1 MKNSG
6 FYLTELRLSG
16 NNLEN
21 ALIKFEKGLNVITG
35 PTNTGKS
42 FIYQCINYMLGG
54 STPPKN
60 IQEAR
65 SYKEIYLE
73 IQSNDGNFYT
83 LKSDLI
89 GGKFQLFDSKID
101 KISLGSNPKY
111 LDRKHN
117 PINEDNVSA
126 FLLSLNKLS
135 NKKIRVNESGKT
147 RSLSYRDLI
156 KFLMV
161 SEERIITQE
170 SPIVSHYT
178 KKTEELNTLKLL
190 LTGRDDSGISIP
202 LSSKE
207 ITHRKGKIE
216 LLTELINN
224 SESFQSR
231 EISNTQLI
239 ESLDKVNLS
248 INEIASNFN
257 TKKLL
262 YLSIEKEHIT
272 KLEVLQKN
280 LSEKNILSELLKR
293 SNILKQQYETD
304 ISRLNA
310 TIEAS
315 YLLSNNSVEGESC
328 PLCHN
333 KILHSCN
340 QESIDEIIES
350 CKAEI
355 TKIIKLQN
363 ELIESVI
370 LMYNEIETYN
380 SKVSTLEM
388 ELINL
393 KYELESGIGKEID
406 QLLNRMT
413 ELNNR
418 KSYLIGIKDISERV
432 ASYKEQKS
440 IIESSISTNAPKTDF
455 SKFTTSTATKLCK
468 EMFEILNSI
477 KYPNAKSVEYSEHAN
492 DFVIS
497 GNDRGL
503 AGKGYRAITFATFI
517 LALQKRIELKE
528 YSIGIPILDSPFVTY
543 RKPKVQEGEAI
554 SIDLAMDFYRHLAN
568 DEKITQFIIIENE
581 EPPADIQSSINH
593 INFSGVKN
601 IGRFGFIP
609 TPAINSG
616 YQL

>member
-581 EPPADIQSSINH
+581 EPPVDIQSSINH

>member
-21 ALIKFEKGLNVITG
+21 ASIQFEKGLNVITG

-73 IQSNDGNFYT
+73 LQSNDGNFYT

-101 KISLGSNPKY
+101 KISIGSNPKY
-111 LDRKHN
+111 LDRKHS

-147 RSLSYRDLI
+147 RNVSYRDLI

-190 LTGRDDSGISIP
+190 LTERDDSGISIP

-224 SESFQSR
+224 SESLQSR
-231 EISNTQLI
+231 EISNTQLL
-239 ESLDKVNLS
+239 ESLDKVNSS

-280 LSEKNILSELLKR
+280 LSEKNILGELLKR

-363 ELIESVI
+363 ELSESVI
-370 LMYNEIETYN
+370 LMNNEIGTYN

-388 ELINL
+388 ELSTL

-406 QLLNRMT
+406 QLLNKMT

-440 IIESSISTNAPKTDF
+440 IIESTISTNATKTDF

-468 EMFEILNSI
+468 EMLETLNSI
-477 KYPNAKSVEYSEHAN
+477 KYPNAKSVEYSEYTN

-497 GNDRGL
+497 GNDRRL

-517 LALQKRIELKE
+517 LALQKRVELKE
-528 YSIGIPILDSPFVTY
+528 YSIGIPVLDSPFVTY

-581 EPPADIQSSINH
+581 EPPADIQSRINH

-616 YQL
+616 YQQ